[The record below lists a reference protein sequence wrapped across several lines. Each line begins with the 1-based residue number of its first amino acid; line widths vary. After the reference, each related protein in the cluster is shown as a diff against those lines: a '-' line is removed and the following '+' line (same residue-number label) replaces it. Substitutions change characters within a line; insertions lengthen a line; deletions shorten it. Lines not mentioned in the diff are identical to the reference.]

1 MHRFGIFTELYNH
14 HCNLILEPNLFH
26 FLNNK
31 EDLLVHV
38 QGLSNNETKV

>member
-1 MHRFGIFTELYNH
+1 MVFSIFTGLYNH
-14 HCNLILEPNLFH
+14 HRDLILEPDFFVV

-38 QGLSNNETKV
+38 ERWSKNDS